1 MTRTSHS
8 GGEGILCCDVGHER
22 FAFRSSDVRH
32 VERAEYMRLD
42 RGADGHLGTLR
53 LGGQLVPVFRLA
65 EVLGRAH
72 DDPSHGRAGHIAV
85 TGDRNALT
93 GWLADRIERTAE
105 PAPDDIAA
113 LPPIVGA
120 QATSWFEGIVRL
132 GENESALL
140 LAPDRLV
147 SSVPGIEPTPNDQ
160 AFTAQRSAAAA
171 GPERVAVVFS
181 TLVLPRAATSRYALS
196 GRQVAAIVQ
205 PSAPLAVPG
214 SYDYVG
220 GITWWQREV
229 VPVID
234 FRAPSDRTAYSRQ
247 LIAQYGSRRYGALVA
262 FSIDSDVRMCRPAAD
277 HRVLQDVPCPAFA
290 SGVFE
295 VEGEAVALLDLDA
308 LLSIPSES

>member
-1 MTRTSHS
+1 MTHPSHS

-32 VERAEYMRLD
+32 VERAEYMRPD
-42 RGADGHLGTLR
+42 RGADGQLGTLR
-53 LGGQLVPVFRLA
+53 LGGQLVPVFGLA
-65 EVLGRAH
+65 EVLGRAC
-72 DDPSHGRAGHIAV
+72 DDPSHRRSGHIAV

-105 PAPDDIAA
+105 PAREDIAA
-113 LPPIVGA
+113 LPPLIGA
-120 QATSWFEGIVRL
+120 QATSWFEGVVRL
-132 GENESALL
+132 GEGESALL

-147 SSVPGIEPTPNDQ
+147 SAAPAVEPTPTESP
-160 AFTAQRSAAAA
+160 FTHQRSAA

-181 TLVLPRAATSRYALS
+181 TAVLPRSATSRFALS

-205 PSAPLAVPG
+205 PSAPVAVPG

-220 GITWWQREV
+220 GITWWHRAI

-234 FRAPSDRTAYSRQ
+234 FRAPSERTAYARQ
-247 LIAQYGSRRYGALVA
+247 LIAQCGSRRYGALVA

-277 HRVLQDVPCPAFA
+277 HRVLQEVPCPAFA

-308 LLSIPSES
+308 LLSMPSES